1 VKKYKITLKHDN
13 GRFSITTTAVSL
25 EAATRIVLN
34 AEGAPASAIIK
45 TQEVNG

>member
-45 TQEVNG
+45 TEEVNG